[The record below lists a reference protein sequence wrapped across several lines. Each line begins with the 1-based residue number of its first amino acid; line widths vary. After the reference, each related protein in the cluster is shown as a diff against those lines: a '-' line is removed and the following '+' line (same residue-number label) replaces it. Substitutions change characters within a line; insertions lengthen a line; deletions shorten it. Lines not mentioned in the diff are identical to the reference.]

1 MDVVG
6 FFLTSLDGEEVVRE
20 AESFVQCLV
29 IPPLTTV
36 NRIEVF

>member
-6 FFLTSLDGEEVVRE
+6 FFLTSLDGEEVVHE
-20 AESFVQCLV
+20 AESFVQCLE